1 MRNRL
6 MNYDLLRIF
15 AAYLIVMLHLS
26 VQYIHQAPAS
36 YEAYTQWKYAI
47 AFSAFSRIGVPI
59 FIMLSGLFL
68 LNPNKNISILSIF
81 TKYLPKI
88 ILIFLFWTFFYAFA
102 EQDFYGQLFESN
114 FQFQHCWA
122 AMDHTLFWDSVLRG
136 NYHMWYLYMLAG
148 LYLITPFVRIIATH
162 ATKRQFVYFTVLC
175 MGITF
180 VTKFNEDVW
189 HIKSIAQVLDT
200 LSLTFAFGYVGY
212 FLAGFF
218 LDKLFGDSL
227 FLQSFSCFKQPLHF
241 ALKSQKE
248 YYWRTLKYI
257 LNAINKQVIVV
268 YILGI
273 AGFIFTV
280 FWTIQAN
287 PMFGF
292 RVPELILFS
301 NYSPT
306 IFLLSFAVFTST
318 ARWKDIRFPK
328 VLRIIAK
335 RFPQYMLLVYMIHPF
350 IIVETRHSSILM
362 ETSTALSLPVNA
374 FIIFLIS
381 LLVSILL
388 KQSYKILLRVISG
401 LFKCIIK
408 FT

>member
-6 MNYDLLRIF
+6 VNYDLLRIF

-36 YEAYTQWKYAI
+36 YEAYIQWKSAI

-88 ILIFLFWTFFYAFA
+88 VLIFLFWTFFYAFA
-102 EQDFYGQLFESN
+102 EQDFYRQLFESD
-114 FQFQHCWA
+114 FQFQNCWA
-122 AMDHTLFWDSVLRG
+122 AMDHTLFWHSVLRG

-148 LYLITPFVRIIATH
+148 LYLITPFVRIIAAH
-162 ATKRQFVYFTVLC
+162 ATTRQFVYFTVLC

-180 VTKFNEDVW
+180 VTKFNEDEW
-189 HIKSIAQVLDT
+189 HIKPIAQVLDT
-200 LSLTFAFGYVGY
+200 LSLTFVFGYVGY

-218 LDKLFGDSL
+218 LDKLFGESL
-227 FLQSFSCFKQPLHF
+227 FMKSFSCFKQPLHF

-257 LNAINKQVIVV
+257 SNAINKQVIVV

-273 AGFIFTV
+273 AAFIFTV
-280 FWTIQAN
+280 LWTIQAN

-306 IFLLSFAVFTST
+306 IFLMSFAVFTFI

-328 VLRIIAK
+328 VLRIMAK
-335 RFPQYMLLVYMIHPF
+335 RLPQYMLLVYMLHPF
-350 IIVETRHSSILM
+350 IIVETRRSSILM

-381 LLVSILL
+381 LFVSILL
-388 KQSYKILLRVISG
+388 KQSYKILLRVIRG
-401 LFKCIIK
+401 LFK
-408 FT
+408 